1 MVACSQ
7 LQSRDSSKASHAF
20 SIAVANR
27 KVMLDLKEAI
37 NLVSGTNFEMQFQDG
52 LKFEDR

>member
-1 MVACSQ
+1 M
-7 LQSRDSSKASHAF
+7 QSRDSSKASHAF